1 MGNFISYHV
10 LFFYDFTHFLF
21 FPLYQYF
28 LDSAFTNQPS
38 NFFRDVSASPL
49 LKKSKHIFFYDI
61 NNLLYTP
68 NIVELSVLKLISY
81 EYILRFPFSQDF
93 YVFFSQLYLLFKFNV
108 ILDFIYYLFFDF
120 LYLIF
125 FTFFFSFFYLF
136 NLNLFI
142 FYLFNLKVI
151 LKFTFLFLFLF
162 KG

>member
-28 LDSAFTNQPS
+28 LDSAFTGQSS
-38 NFFRDVSASPL
+38 NFFRDVPAYTS

-93 YVFFSQLYLLFKFNV
+93 YVFFSQLY
-108 ILDFIYYLFFDF
+108 F
-120 LYLIF
+120 LYKDSLHHNF
-125 FTFFFSFFYLF
+125 VL
-136 NLNLFI
+136 
-142 FYLFNLKVI
+142 
-151 LKFTFLFLFLF
+151 
-162 KG
+162 